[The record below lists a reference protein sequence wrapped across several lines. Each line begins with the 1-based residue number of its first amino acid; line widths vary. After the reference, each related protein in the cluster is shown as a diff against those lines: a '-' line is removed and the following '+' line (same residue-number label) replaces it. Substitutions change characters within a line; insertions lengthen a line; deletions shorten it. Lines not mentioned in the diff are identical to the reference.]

1 MFQGLVHAAV
11 QMVYL
16 KGWVCTTFCYK
27 VGKPTSDT
35 HQMKL
40 TTHFESKQYAECKLF
55 KCFSKFKNRFMSTE
69 NEDRSGHK
77 SMNRT
82 NENAA
87 AELTMFVS

>member
-1 MFQGLVHAAV
+1 
-11 QMVYL
+11 
-16 KGWVCTTFCYK
+16 
-27 VGKPTSDT
+27 
-35 HQMKL
+35 
-40 TTHFESKQYAECKLF
+40 
-55 KCFSKFKNRFMSTE
+55 MSTE